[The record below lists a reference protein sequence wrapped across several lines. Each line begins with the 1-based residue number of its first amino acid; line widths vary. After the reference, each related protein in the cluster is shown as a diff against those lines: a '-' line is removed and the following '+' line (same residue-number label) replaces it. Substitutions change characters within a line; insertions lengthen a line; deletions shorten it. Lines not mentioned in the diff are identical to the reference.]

1 MSMHVIRVHYF
12 VCGLRLMFSCNLRM
26 ICIRQRNEGR
36 SVAQHVFVVL
46 CSGISE
52 YLVAVAVATAVT
64 ALDVLLLGQTFHNSC
79 ICSR

>member
-12 VCGLRLMFSCNLRM
+12 VCGLRLMFSSNLRI

-46 CSGISE
+46 LCSGISE
-52 YLVAVAVATAVT
+52 CHVAVAVATAV
-64 ALDVLLLGQTFHNSC
+64 SIRC
-79 ICSR
+79 CSITWANIL